1 MRLKKWLLFR
11 DWKLPR
17 PVTLSTTSCPDQHSS
32 SFARAVVQIA
42 VLSDDTDSF
51 CNIQIGS
58 RVLAEEFIPKQG
70 LDFPTVPD
78 DFFYTGGALP
88 GDRLVV
94 RVRNADAAAAINFWV
109 LVIVTEV

>member
-1 MRLKKWLLFR
+1 MAVIQRLE
-11 DWKLPR
+11 
-17 PVTLSTTSCPDQHSS
+17 VTAAGDVVDNVLSGSA
-32 SFARAVVQIA
+32 FEFIRARAVVQIA

-70 LDFPTVPD
+70 TDFPTIPD

-94 RVRNADAAAAINFWV
+94 RVRNADAAAGINFWV